1 MATWFEEKINWRMDG
16 YKSIE
21 EYREK
26 CSSCNYIKG
35 ITIPTFFYFSLDDP
49 LVCPNVI
56 DFEGL
61 QANENIILGHTEYG
75 SHLSTFSSV
84 SSKE

>member
-1 MATWFEEKINWRMDG
+1 MATVYEEKINWRMDG

-26 CSSCNYIKG
+26 VSSKNYIKG
-35 ITIPTFFYFSLDDP
+35 IKIPTFFYFSLDDP
-49 LVCPNVI
+49 LISTNSI

-61 QANENIILGHTEYG
+61 KKNENIIFGHTEYG
-75 SHLSTFSSV
+75 SHLSTFSSLT
-84 SSKE
+84 SKQ

>member
-1 MATWFEEKINWRMDG
+1 MATFFEEQINWMVDD

-21 EYREK
+21 EYRDK
-26 CSSCNYIKG
+26 VSSCNYIKG

-49 LVCPNVI
+49 LISTNSI

-61 QANENIILGHTEYG
+61 KSNPNIIFGYTEYG
-75 SHLSTFSSV
+75 SHLSTFSSLT
-84 SSKE
+84 SKD